1 MLSNVSNFSV
11 HILLYVLL
19 WKKNSLG
26 KRKGF
31 VLYFNWKK
39 TNPRIMFTFMFS
51 VVQSHGHTTQT
62 SAFSQ
67 CCCVGHW
74 RSGHYPLNLSL
85 RHKIAEEISSY
96 WRRWDFLESRVR
108 SCVNFSWLSYVV
120 YVVQSGN
127 GKCINFW
134 TLPNVLCS
142 NGLNNVSSILD
153 AALVCLILLNRDD
166 STFP

>member
-1 MLSNVSNFSV
+1 MFLTS
-11 HILLYVLL
+11 LYIFYCMCFYE
-19 WKKNSLG
+19 KKIVWE
-26 KRKGF
+26 KEKG
-31 VLYFNWKK
+31 LYCTLTEKK

-67 CCCVGHW
+67 CCCDGHW
-74 RSGHYPLNLSL
+74 RSGHYQLNLSL
-85 RHKIAEEISSY
+85 CHKIAEEIISY
-96 WRRWDFLESRVR
+96 RRRWDFLESAVR

-127 GKCINFW
+127 GKRINFW

-153 AALVCLILLNRDD
+153 AALVCLILLNQDE

>member
-19 WKKNSLG
+19 WQKIVWEKEKGLYCTLTEKIKPKNNVYICFL
-26 KRKGF
+26 
-31 VLYFNWKK
+31 W
-39 TNPRIMFTFMFS
+39 
-51 VVQSHGHTTQT
+51 SHGHTTQT

-67 CCCVGHW
+67 CCWVGLW
-74 RSGHYPLNLSL
+74 RSGHYQLNLRL
-85 RHKIAEEISSY
+85 CHKTAEEIFSY
-96 WRRWDFLESRVR
+96 WRRWDFLESGVR

-142 NGLNNVSSILD
+142 NGLNNVS
-153 AALVCLILLNRDD
+153 
-166 STFP
+166 TFWMLP